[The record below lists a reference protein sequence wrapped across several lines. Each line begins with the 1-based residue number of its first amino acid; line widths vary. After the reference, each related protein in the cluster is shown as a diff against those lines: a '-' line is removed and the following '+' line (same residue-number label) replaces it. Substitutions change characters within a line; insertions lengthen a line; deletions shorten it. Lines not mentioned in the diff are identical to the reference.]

1 MCPLDILLQGPW
13 FHDRTQIPQNIPNF
27 IIHELHWVC
36 LNIGYLQIHGESQF
50 PLSPNGFLEA
60 RANFQIGESV
70 ACMVGRIPIN
80 MGQS

>member
-1 MCPLDILLQGPW
+1 M
-13 FHDRTQIPQNIPNF
+13 
-27 IIHELHWVC
+27 IHELHWVC
-36 LNIGYLQIHGESQF
+36 LNIGYLQIDGESQS